1 MCIRDRIS
9 VGMVDRVCMVDLN
22 YGEDSHATVDMNV
35 VLCEDGSIIEIQGTG
50 EERPFTRT
58 EYNRMFT
65 MASGAI
71 RQLIRLQKK
80 ALGE

>member
-1 MCIRDRIS
+1 MTACGTSPVSYTHLDVYKRQ
-9 VGMVDRVCMVDLN
+9 
-22 YGEDSHATVDMNV
+22 EDSHATVDMNV